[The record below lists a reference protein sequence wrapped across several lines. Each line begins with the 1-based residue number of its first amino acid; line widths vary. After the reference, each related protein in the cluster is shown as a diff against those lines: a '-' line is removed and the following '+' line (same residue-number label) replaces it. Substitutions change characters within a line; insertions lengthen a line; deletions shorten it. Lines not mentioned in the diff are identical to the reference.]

1 MPATAASF
9 AALGDPTRFAIVAQ
23 LGAEGPQPSIGL
35 KANAAASRQAI
46 SKHLRI
52 LESVG
57 LIRSERRGRHRVWT
71 LEDARLAEM
80 CIYLSEISAQW
91 DKALARLRALVETDE

>member
-1 MPATAASF
+1 MPATAATF

-23 LGAEGPQPSIGL
+23 LSTEGPRPTMVLTAHAS
-35 KANAAASRQAI
+35 ASRQAI

-52 LESVG
+52 LETAG
-57 LIRSERRGRHRVWT
+57 LIRSERLGRHRVWT

-80 CIYLSEISAQW
+80 RFYLSEISAQW
-91 DKALARLRALVETDE
+91 DKALARLRLLVETEE

>member
-23 LGAEGPQPSIGL
+23 LGAEGPRPTMAL
-35 KANAAASRQAI
+35 TANASASRQAI

-52 LESVG
+52 LESAG
-57 LIRSERRGRHRVWT
+57 LIRGARLGRHRVWT

-80 CIYLSEISAQW
+80 RFYLSEISAQW
-91 DKALARLRALVETDE
+91 DQALARLRLLVEREP